1 MTSSQANLETARK
14 RLTWRASHRGTRELD
29 LVVGGFVRA
38 RATAMTVGEIAELEE
53 LLELPDDLL
62 QAWLTKSAAVPP
74 EQDSALLQD
83 LLSYR
88 P

>member
-1 MTSSQANLETARK
+1 MSSPADLETVRK
-14 RLTWRASHRGTRELD
+14 RLTWRASHRGTREMD

-38 RATAMTVGEIAELEE
+38 RAAAMTAVEIAELEA
-53 LLELPDDLL
+53 LLETPDDLL
-62 QAWLTKSAAVPP
+62 QAWLTKAAPVPADR
-74 EQDSALLQD
+74 DSALLRD